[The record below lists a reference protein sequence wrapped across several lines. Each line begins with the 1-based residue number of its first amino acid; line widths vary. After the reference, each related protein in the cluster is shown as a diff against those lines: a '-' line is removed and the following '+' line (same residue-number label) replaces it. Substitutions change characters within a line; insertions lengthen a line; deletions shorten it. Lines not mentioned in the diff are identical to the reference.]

1 MILGNGSEDPDP
13 DLNEP
18 DPIGVIRGT
27 FSWSAWCH
35 FTDMGQIQCM
45 VLELNEFILSSKG
58 HFKVDAIIGDGQDL
72 DHIISC

>member
-1 MILGNGSEDPDP
+1 
-13 DLNEP
+13 
-18 DPIGVIRGT
+18 
-27 FSWSAWCH
+27 
-35 FTDMGQIQCM
+35 M